1 MRYMGC
7 FNTEPVFPSAYR
19 KINITTETELK
30 RATVALNSTYA
41 GFPKAIVLTTKP
53 RIDTYVHLHQNETW
67 W

>member
-19 KINITTETELK
+19 KTTETELK

-41 GFPKAIVLTTKP
+41 GFP
-53 RIDTYVHLHQNETW
+53 
-67 W
+67 